1 MLDLWLHLHR
11 IDPAVPRRIDVD
23 FAILGAALIAL
34 GLMQL

>member
-11 IDPAVPRRIDVD
+11 IDFALPRRFDVD

-34 GLMQL
+34 GFLQL

>member
-11 IDPAVPRRIDVD
+11 IGLAAPRRIDVD

-34 GLMQL
+34 GFLQL